1 MAPVEHYPFR
11 FRDPRTGK
19 WVRARYVATR
29 SELESRYREWE
40 ILGPPDIRGD
50 EPAQMFQPN
59 LREIAETPLELQ
71 PSSRDAAANRRD
83 RADPATSFFPAVC
96 HLSGAPAAME
106 TDAGRSQTVRS
117 VLDATT
123 ASRRKLARPL

>member
-96 HLSGAPAAME
+96 HLSPIWR
-106 TDAGRSQTVRS
+106 AGSYGNGCRAQPHCSIS
-117 VLDATT
+117 A
-123 ASRRKLARPL
+123 RRDDRIPT